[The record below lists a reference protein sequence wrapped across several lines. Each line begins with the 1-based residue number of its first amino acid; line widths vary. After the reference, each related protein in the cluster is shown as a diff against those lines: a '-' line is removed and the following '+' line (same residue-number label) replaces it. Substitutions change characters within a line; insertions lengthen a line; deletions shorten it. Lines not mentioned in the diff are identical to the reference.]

1 MKKLVVLDFDGTI
14 YRGDSLLDFAKFCSK
29 KRYYT
34 SLFAII
40 LPFIACKM
48 GLYSRDKMKLIFLR
62 INFLPYTK
70 HLLFKKGQAFFK
82 MHQNKLY
89 KSAVAYIHACDRT
102 NTRLVILSASCVEW
116 LKPFSEF
123 LSCELISTKLQ
134 YSQEKT
140 FTGQFEGENCV
151 GIQKLK
157 ALKAQIDLSNYGEII
172 AFGNSKSDLL
182 LKQIATSY
190 HHCYFS

>member
-29 KRYYT
+29 TRYYK

-40 LPFIACKM
+40 LPFIASKM
-48 GLYSRDKMKLIFLR
+48 RLYSRDKMKLIFLR
-62 INFLPYTK
+62 INFSQYTK
-70 HLLFKKGQAFFK
+70 HLLFEKGKVFFTK
-82 MHQNKLY
+82 HQNKLY
-89 KSAVAYIHACDRT
+89 KSAVDYIQQSDRT
-102 NTRLVILSASCVEW
+102 NSRLVILSASCVEW

-123 LSCELISTKLQ
+123 LSCELISTKLA
-134 YSQEKT
+134 YSPEGN
-140 FTGQFEGENCV
+140 FNDHFDGENCV
-151 GIQKLK
+151 GVQKLK
-157 ALKAQIDLSNYGEII
+157 ALESQIDLRDYSEII
-172 AFGNSKSDLL
+172 VFGNSKSDLL